1 MAIHHT
7 IKHKVTTLGGFILEE
22 QRAYPWATGEL
33 SGLLRDMGF
42 SAKIINRDVNKAGL
56 VDILG
61 STGDN
66 NVYGEEV
73 KKLDVFANRQFL
85 YSLQNN
91 GECAG
96 VASEEND
103 EIVPFPAKP
112 KSSQKYVVCIDPL
125 DGSSNIDVNV
135 SIGTIFGIYQ
145 RISRGGECVEADFL
159 QPGHKLV
166 AAGYIIYGSS
176 TMFVYTTGQSVNGF
190 TLDPTIGEF
199 CLSHPD
205 IKIPKK
211 GAIYSVNES
220 YKYKFSKGV
229 NNFIEYCKQPDK
241 ASGRP
246 YSSRYVGSMV
256 ADFHRNLIKGGIFLY
271 PALKGHPNGKLRLL
285 FECNPLSY
293 IIETAGGKATN
304 GKQRILDIIPE
315 ELHQRT
321 PIFIGS
327 EDMVDK
333 VHEFLSEKENVS
345 SARG

>member
-1 MAIHHT
+1 MIHHT

-61 STGDN
+61 ATGDN
-66 NVYGEEV
+66 NIYSEEV
-73 KKLDVFANRQFL
+73 KKLDIFANKQFL

-96 VASEEND
+96 AASEEND
-103 EIVPFPAKP
+103 DFISFPSQP

-145 RISRGGECVEADFL
+145 RISRGGPCVESDFL
-159 QPGHKLV
+159 QPGNKLV

-190 TLDPTIGEF
+190 TYDPTIGEF

-205 IKIPKK
+205 IKIPRQ
-211 GAIYSVNES
+211 GTIYSVNES
-220 YKYKFSKGV
+220 YKYKYAQAV
-229 NNFIEYCKQPDK
+229 NDFIEYCKQIDK
-241 ASGRP
+241 ETGRP

-271 PALKGHPNGKLRLL
+271 PAMKGHPHGKLRLL
-285 FECNPLSY
+285 FECNPLSF
-293 IIETAGGKATN
+293 IVETAGGKATN
-304 GKQRILDIIPE
+304 GKERILDLVPE
-315 ELHQRT
+315 KLHQRT
-321 PIFIGS
+321 PIYIGS
-327 EDMVDK
+327 EDMVNK
-333 VHEFLSEKENVS
+333 AMEFLNAKEEI
-345 SARG
+345 ATIGT

>member
-1 MAIHHT
+1 MIHHT

-61 STGDN
+61 ATGDN
-66 NVYGEEV
+66 NIYGEEV
-73 KKLDVFANRQFL
+73 KKLDIFANKQFL

-96 VASEEND
+96 AASEEND
-103 EIVPFPAKP
+103 DFIPFPTQP

-166 AAGYIIYGSS
+166 AAGYVIYGSS

-190 TLDPTIGEF
+190 TYDPTIGEF

-205 IKIPKK
+205 IKIPKQ
-211 GAIYSVNES
+211 GSIYSVNES
-220 YKYKFSKGV
+220 YKYRYSQAV
-229 NNFIEYCKQPDK
+229 NDFIEYCKQPDK
-241 ASGRP
+241 ETGRP

-271 PALKGHPNGKLRLL
+271 PAMKGHPHGKLRLL
-285 FECNPLSY
+285 FECNPLSF
-293 IIETAGGKATN
+293 IVETAGGKATD
-304 GKQRILDIIPE
+304 GKERILDLVPE
-315 ELHQRT
+315 KLHQRT
-321 PIFIGS
+321 PIYIGS
-327 EDMVDK
+327 EDMVNK
-333 VHEFLSEKENVS
+333 AMEFLNAKEEI
-345 SARG
+345 ATTAGT

>member
-1 MAIHHT
+1 MIHHT

-61 STGDN
+61 ATGDN
-66 NVYGEEV
+66 NIYGEEV
-73 KKLDVFANRQFL
+73 KKLDIFANKQFL

-96 VASEEND
+96 AASEEND
-103 EIVPFPAKP
+103 DFISFPSQP

-145 RISRGGECVEADFL
+145 RISRGGPCVESDFL
-159 QPGHKLV
+159 QPGNKLV

-190 TLDPTIGEF
+190 TYDPTIGEF

-205 IKIPKK
+205 IKIPRQ
-211 GAIYSVNES
+211 GTIYSVNES
-220 YKYKFSKGV
+220 YKYKYAQAV
-229 NNFIEYCKQPDK
+229 NDFIEYCKQIDK
-241 ASGRP
+241 ETGRP

-271 PALKGHPNGKLRLL
+271 PAMKGHPHGKLRLL
-285 FECNPLSY
+285 FECNPLSF
-293 IIETAGGKATN
+293 IVETAGGKATN
-304 GKQRILDIIPE
+304 GKERILDLVPE
-315 ELHQRT
+315 KLHQRT
-321 PIFIGS
+321 PIYIGS
-327 EDMVDK
+327 EDMVNK
-333 VHEFLSEKENVS
+333 AMEFLNAKEEI
-345 SARG
+345 ATIGT